1 MRYFP
6 TLFLSIVLLF
16 AYACTT
22 TSEDDKL
29 MEEAFNIH
37 EQAMQIAKETKDL
50 LASTDQNQTGLSS
63 IRERLERWEDDLVE
77 VPGFEHEHE
86 HSHDHDHG
94 HGHDHD
100 HSHSTL
106 DLLPAD
112 MLAVQKEFLD
122 SIRVIKSDLARLQ

>member
-6 TLFLSIVLLF
+6 TLLLSIVLLF
-16 AYACTT
+16 TSACTT
-22 TSEDDKL
+22 TSEEDKL

-37 EQAMQIAKETKDL
+37 EQAMQVAKETKDL
-50 LASTDQNQTGLSS
+50 LASTEQNKPGLQS
-63 IRERLERWEDDLVE
+63 IRTRLESWEDQLIE
-77 VPGFEHEHE
+77 VPGFEHNHE
-86 HSHDHDHG
+86 HNHDHD

-100 HSHSTL
+100 HSHSTM

-122 SIRVIKSDLARLQ
+122 SIRVIKSDLLLLL

>member
-1 MRYFP
+1 
-6 TLFLSIVLLF
+6 
-16 AYACTT
+16 
-22 TSEDDKL
+22 

-37 EQAMQIAKETKDL
+37 EQAMQVAKETKDL
-50 LASTDQNQTGLSS
+50 LASTDQNKTGVSS

-86 HSHDHDHG
+86 HSHDHDHDHG
-94 HGHDHD
+94 HDHDHD